1 MRRGAFLFV
10 FAASGAAALIYEVV
24 WTRLLT
30 LYLGHG
36 LAAASAVLAAFMGGL
51 AAGAG
56 AAGRV
61 AGRLSPSRAL
71 RAYAALE
78 IAIAML
84 AVLMPFALL
93 AVRPLLAVAYADGEG
108 GGAFALLRLATSVL
122 LLCVPAACMGATFP
136 IASRWMVRMAS
147 SAAQDAGI
155 LYAANTLGAAAGAVL
170 AGFVLI
176 PALGLS
182 GSTFVGVALN
192 VIAAAGAYA
201 ISRGVRVE
209 HLVYPA
215 EAGHRGEV
223 RPVEPEHRTEIHP
236 AKARHRADKR
246 RHQSPGVRS
255 DSLSP
260 KPQVPSPTSQVP
272 SPTSQV
278 ASRKSQDPS
287 PKPQAPI
294 SRPWLAA
301 AALGASGFAS
311 LTLQVVW
318 TRLLVQILGPT
329 TYAFSI
335 VVSIFIVGLAGGAAV
350 GSRLAS
356 RINPAIGLACAL
368 LISAGLTLAAASA
381 VDWALLTIA
390 EIVSRPGY
398 SFTDVLQRE
407 VLLVAAM
414 LLPMTIAF
422 GAAFPFAVAVAAGR
436 EESVTEDIGLIYA
449 MNTIGAILGSLLSGF
464 VLVPAL
470 GLHGTIRLV
479 AAISAL
485 VAVAVLIKAGRTPGL
500 GRRRIGEGGRA
511 FAFALAGAVTVAIVA
526 LPQWDRALLSSGV
539 YKYAPAMRGPSLE
552 TALTAGE
559 LLSYRES
566 STGTVAVRR
575 LAGTISLA
583 IDGKVDASNA
593 GDMLTQRLL
602 AHVPLL
608 LHPNPQRAAILGL
621 GSGVTLGAA
630 LTHPL
635 TDVTVL
641 EISQGVVEASRF
653 FEAENNR
660 ALADPR
666 TRLIVGDGRT
676 HLMLGRQSYD
686 VIVSE
691 PSNPWMAGIASLFTR
706 EFFEAARDRLTP
718 GGVLCQWAH
727 TYDISRSDLQSIVA
741 TFLAVFPNGTLWLVG
756 DADVLLVGSTEPLDD
771 RIGSIDEAMRRPG
784 VAADLAGVGVT
795 GPFSVSSL
803 FVAQGDSLKAWA
815 NDAPLQTDDRSQLE
829 FTGPRSI
836 FGSTRDDNAAALRQ
850 LAASSAKP
858 AAVAALLS
866 SATPADWRNRGLMFL
881 KADAHRPA
889 YDDLARALT
898 AEPDDPTALDALI
911 RAAASDNRMGE
922 AQSFLARLAADP
934 ARTPAKLAL
943 SRVLASQGN
952 VNEAIRIPFNVLQAN
967 PSDVPAL
974 EQLASVLSDVGDTA
988 RLEPVAIRLVKEA
1001 PNSAWSHYYAASLFF
1016 LQNRHDLA
1024 LQAARNAVAIDPAH
1038 AKAHNL
1044 IGACL
1049 ANMGRRDEARTA
1061 FETSIK
1067 ADPREPGTYTNL
1079 AHLELQSG
1087 NRNLALRYF
1096 AEALTVD
1103 PTSQSARDGLA
1114 AINR

>member
-1 MRRGAFLFV
+1 MQRGLFLLI
-10 FAASGAAALIYEVV
+10 FAVSGAAALIYEVV

-30 LYLGHG
+30 LHLGHG

-56 AAGRV
+56 AAGRI
-61 AGRLSPSRAL
+61 AGRFSPSRAL
-71 RAYAALE
+71 RVYAGLE
-78 IAIAML
+78 IAIAVL
-84 AVLMPFALL
+84 ALLMPFALV
-93 AVRPLLAVAYADGEG
+93 AVRPLLATAYADGAG
-108 GGAFALLRLATSVL
+108 GSPFALLRLVTSVL

-147 SAAQDAGI
+147 TAAQDAGT

-182 GSTFVGVALN
+182 GSTFVGVAFN
-192 VIAAAGAYA
+192 VIAAAGAFA
-201 ISRGVRVE
+201 IARR
-209 HLVYPA
+209 A
-215 EAGHRGEV
+215 
-223 RPVEPEHRTEIHP
+223 P
-236 AKARHRADKR
+236 AK
-246 RHQSPGVRS
+246 QSAIRVSVSASTFAQSASAAKPG
-255 DSLSP
+255 P
-260 KPQVPSPTSQVP
+260 
-272 SPTSQV
+272 
-278 ASRKSQDPS
+278 KSQ
-287 PKPQAPI
+287 APL
-294 SRPWLAA
+294 RPWLAA
-301 AALGASGFAS
+301 AALGVSGFAS

-329 TYAFSI
+329 TYAFST
-335 VVSIFIVGLAGGAAV
+335 VVSIFIIGIAGGAAI

-356 RINPAIGLACAL
+356 RMNPAIGLACSL
-368 LISAGLTLAAASA
+368 LISAGLALAAASG
-381 VDWALLTIA
+381 VDWALMTIA
-390 EIVSRPGY
+390 QIVSRPEY
-398 SFTDVLQRE
+398 QFADVMRRE
-407 VLLVAAM
+407 ALLVAGL
-414 LLPMTIAF
+414 LLPMTLAF
-422 GAAFPFAVAVAAGR
+422 GAAFPFAVALAAGSASAEASADKR
-436 EESVTEDIGLIYA
+436 DESVIRDIGLIYA
-449 MNTIGAILGSLLSGF
+449 VNTIGAILGSLLSGF

-470 GLHGTIRLV
+470 GLYGTIRLV
-479 AAISAL
+479 AALGAG
-485 VAVAVLIKAGRTPGL
+485 VAVAILVKPGHTPGL
-500 GRRRIGEGGRA
+500 GRRSLGGGRA
-511 FAFALAGAVTVAIVA
+511 VGFALAGAVTVAIIA
-526 LPQWDRALLSSGV
+526 LPQWDRALLSSGA
-539 YKYAPAMRGPSLE
+539 YKYAPAMRGPSLAM
-552 TALTAGE
+552 ALTAGE
-559 LLSYRES
+559 LLSYREGA
-566 STGTVAVRR
+566 TGTVAVRR

-621 GSGVTLGAA
+621 GSGVTLGSA

-635 TDVTVL
+635 TEVTVL

-653 FEAENNR
+653 FESENNR

-706 EFFEAARDRLTP
+706 EFFEGARDRLSP

-727 TYDISRSDLQSIVA
+727 TYDISSSDLKSIVA
-741 TFLAVFPNGTLWLVG
+741 TFLSVFPNGTLWLVG
-756 DADVLLVGSTEPLDD
+756 DADVLLVGSTEPLDA
-771 RIGSIDEAMRRPG
+771 RIGGIGEAMRRPG

-795 GPFSVSSL
+795 GSFSLSSL
-803 FVAQGDSLKAWA
+803 FVAQGEALRAWA
-815 NDAPLQTDDRSQLE
+815 NGAPLQTDDRSQLE
-829 FTGPRSI
+829 FTGPRNI
-836 FGSTRDDNAAALRQ
+836 FGSARDDNASALRA
-850 LAASSAKP
+850 LAASSPKP
-858 AAVAALLS
+858 AAVAALLT
-866 SATPADWRNRGLMFL
+866 SARPEDWRDRGLMFL

-889 YDDLARALT
+889 YEDLARSLT
-898 AEPDDPTALDALI
+898 ANPDDAAALDALI
-911 RAAASDNRMGE
+911 RAAASDNRIGD
-922 AQSFLARLAADP
+922 AQSFLAKLAADP
-934 ARTPAKLAL
+934 SHTAAKLAL
-943 SRVLASQGN
+943 SRVLASQGDI
-952 VNEAIRIPFNVLQAN
+952 NEAIRIPFSVLQAN
-967 PSDVPAL
+967 PANVPAL

-1001 PNSAWSHYYAASLFF
+1001 PKSAWSHYYAASLFF
-1016 LQNRHDLA
+1016 LQNRNDLA

-1038 AKAHNL
+1038 AKAYNL

-1079 AHLELQSG
+1079 ANLELQSG
-1087 NRNLALRYF
+1087 NRNLAIRYF

-1114 AINR
+1114 SANR